1 MLYST
6 IDACTSSGRLAQ
18 QWAQDAHAV
27 LEHTELLSTSD
38 STSGGRGL
46 GLGLSGGAGVRARA
60 VGRIMPNSRVT
71 GDARRWTV
79 TALYFVPSQ
88 HSRERGGMGLLEDT
102 RPRGLL
108 EESLETWRAS
118 GETVVKPSMYTQCKR
133 VSSQCALEQQ
143 E

>member
-18 QWAQDAHAV
+18 QWALDAHAV

-46 GLGLSGGAGVRARA
+46 GC
-60 VGRIMPNSRVT
+60 GRGCGSASPCSCCITPNSSGT